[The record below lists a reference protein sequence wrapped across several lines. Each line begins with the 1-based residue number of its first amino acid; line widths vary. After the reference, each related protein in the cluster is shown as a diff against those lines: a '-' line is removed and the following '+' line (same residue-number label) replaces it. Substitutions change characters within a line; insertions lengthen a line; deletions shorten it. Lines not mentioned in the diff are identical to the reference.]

1 MTVAPARVEVPEAP
15 PIPGLDFRRLRLPED
30 LPAIADLF
38 NTCNAFDDVEDRNN
52 VDRLEQ
58 WYATASGWDPAVDCF
73 VAEVEGS
80 VIGYGKVQWSQDTDG
95 GRNYSTHGSIH
106 PDWRRR
112 GLGRAMYHANVHRLR
127 EIAAGQDLPS
137 TVERR
142 LEAWVMESQVGAIAL
157 LESEGFTVARTFFEM
172 LRPNLETAVELPM
185 PEGLEVR
192 PMLPE
197 HYRAVWNADAEAFA
211 DHWGGMDSSDQAFER
226 YFSGPSFEPDIWRV
240 AWDGEQV
247 AGSVAN
253 IIMREY
259 NAQTGSQRGILAG
272 VSVRRAWRGRGLA
285 RALVSQSLIVLREH
299 GMTEAVLGVD
309 ATNPTGALGVY
320 EANGFAVHRRTDAG
334 STRGQVGDR
343 LGIGARA
350 SF

>member
-1 MTVAPARVEVPEAP
+1 MTVAPARIEVPEAP
-15 PIPGLDFRRLRLPED
+15 AIPGLAFRRMRLPED

-38 NTCNAFDDVEDRNN
+38 NTANAFDGVEDRHS

-58 WYATASGWDPAVDCF
+58 WYATASGWDPVVDCLL
-73 VAEVEGS
+73 AEVDGS
-80 VIGYGKVQWSQDTDG
+80 IIGYGKVQWAVDTDG
-95 GRNYSTHGSIH
+95 GRNYSTHGTIH

-112 GLGRAMYHANVHRLR
+112 GLGRAIYHANVRRLR
-127 EIAAGQDLPS
+127 EIAAGQDLPPS
-137 TVERR
+137 VERR
-142 LEAWVMESQVGAIAL
+142 LEAWIMESQVGALAL
-157 LESEGFTVARTFFEM
+157 LESEGFTVARYFFEM

-197 HYRAVWNADAEAFA
+197 HYRAVWDADAEAFA
-211 DHWGGMDSSDQAFER
+211 DHWGGMDNSDQAFER
-226 YFSGPSFEPDIWRV
+226 YFSGPTFEPDIWRV
-240 AWDGEQV
+240 AWDGDEV

-259 NAQTGSQRGILAG
+259 NAQTGSRRGILAG

-285 RALVSQSLIVLREH
+285 RALVSQSLIALRER

-309 ATNPTGALGVY
+309 ADNPTGALGVY
-320 EANGFAVHRRTDAG
+320 EANGFAVHQRELTYRKP
-334 STRGQVGDR
+334 
-343 LGIGARA
+343 L
-350 SF
+350 